1 MPCPTVSV
9 LAQGASRQQLAVY
22 VQLRCISEPR
32 IISET
37 DVASGTITLV
47 DAAVKAVRL
56 IIKLHK
62 HYQEVDGT
70 PQAFKE
76 VLNRL
81 PIVEDTLMQFESQ
94 GKYVLSEKAIIATRN
109 LLQSCQSKADQL
121 REIFE
126 TLAPH
131 RGKSRI
137 KRYQLVIMRMGK
149 DKKVEVLARL
159 MMEDLDVLVKNY
171 FLRTTT
177 EELLATAIDELSRV
191 PESIRDDELE
201 DPGSNLGGIAYQS
214 GSGTQ
219 FNLQGMHHVFNG
231 NIGGNK

>member
-1 MPCPTVSV
+1 M
-9 LAQGASRQQLAVY
+9 
-22 VQLRCISEPR
+22 
-32 IISET
+32 

-47 DAAVKAVRL
+47 DAAVKAVRF
-56 IIKLHK
+56 IIELHK

-81 PIVEDTLMQFESQ
+81 PIVEDTLMQFENQ
-94 GKYVLSEKAIIATRN
+94 EKYVLSEKAIIATRN

-137 KRYQLVIMRMGK
+137 KRYQLVILRMGK

-159 MMEDLDVLVKNY
+159 MMEDLDALVKNY
-171 FLRTTT
+171 FMRTTT
-177 EELLATAIDELSRV
+177 EERLATAIDELSRV
-191 PESIRDDELE
+191 PESIKDEELE
-201 DPGSNLGGIAYQS
+201 EIGSNLGGIANNT
-214 GSGTQ
+214 GSGKIYS
-219 FNLQGMHHVFNG
+219 FQGTGNVFTTT
-231 NIGGNK
+231 IGKD